1 MTTTTPTSVT
11 LAPGG
16 RRALLELHRELVALQ
31 RREVERVA
39 GRLSGGEALQAATR
53 DVRFRWIDALSTSI
67 GELDAAADAEEAA
80 SAAGRLRDLLAAPD
94 PETAF
99 GLRYLRA
106 LQEEPAVVLA
116 HRDAVA
122 GLVEA

>member
-1 MTTTTPTSVT
+1 MTTTTQSSTT

-31 RREVERVA
+31 RREVERVQ
-39 GRLSGGEALQAATR
+39 GRLNGGEALQAATR
-53 DVRFRWIDALSTSI
+53 DVRFRWIDALSAGI

-80 SAAGRLRDLLAAPD
+80 RAADRLRELLAAPD
-94 PETAF
+94 AETAF

-106 LQEEPAVVLA
+106 LQEEPGVVLA

-122 GLVEA
+122 ALSA